1 MVVFGFEKSIF
12 ESKIG
17 VEMIVLNKKE
27 DCCGCNAC
35 VQVCPKKC
43 IAMGEDQEGFLYPH
57 IDQCICIN
65 CGLCEK
71 VCPVINQGKSR
82 QPLAVFAAKNPNET
96 MRLLSSS
103 GGIFSLLSEYIL
115 EEKGVVFGARFN
127 DKWQVVHDYTET
139 KEGLSVFRGS
149 KYVQSH
155 IGSSYAQVKQ
165 FLEQGRLVL
174 FSGTPC
180 QIAGLKRYLFKD
192 YKNLVTLDIICHG
205 VPSPKVWRNYL
216 DVKVASESRKKRL
229 LPNGI
234 YDKKHISNIF
244 FRDKCSGWKKF
255 SFALAITLADSSERK
270 KQILLSDVFSENIY
284 MKGFLGD
291 LYLRPSCY
299 NCPSRCGKSESDITL
314 GDFWGIQK
322 VLPYYDDDKGVSAI
336 LIYNSELLE
345 KIKNFLFENSHRV
358 TYQEVLVE
366 NSPLEKS
373 PHTHPNRDY
382 FFSLLEKYS
391 VDRAINKA
399 LRKGRWNR
407 LMHRVMNKVEKLMM
421 KLN

>member
-1 MVVFGFEKSIF
+1 
-12 ESKIG
+12 
-17 VEMIVLNKKE
+17 MIVLTKKE

-35 VQVCPKKC
+35 VQVCSKKC
-43 IAMGEDQEGFLYPH
+43 IAMREDQEGFLYPH

-71 VCPVINQGKSR
+71 VCPVINQGELR
-82 QPLAVFAAKNPNET
+82 QPLVVLAAKNSNEKV
-96 MRLLSSS
+96 RLLSSS

-115 EEKGVVFGARFN
+115 EKNGVVFGARLN

-139 KEGLSVFRGS
+139 KEGLSAFRGS

-155 IGSSYAQVKQ
+155 IGNSYAQVKL
-165 FLEQGRLVL
+165 FLKQGRLVL

-205 VPSPKVWRNYL
+205 VPSPKVWQNYL
-216 DVKVASESRKKRL
+216 DEKVASEGRKKIL
-229 LPNGI
+229 FANDI
-234 YDKKHISNIF
+234 YGKKHISNIF
-244 FRDKCSGWKKF
+244 FRDKRSGWKKF
-255 SFALAITLADSSERK
+255 SFVLAITLTDSNEKK

-284 MKGFLGD
+284 MKGFLSD

-299 NCPSRCGKSESDITL
+299 DCPSKCGKSESDITL
-314 GDFWGIQK
+314 GDFWEIQK
-322 VLPYYDDDKGVSAI
+322 ILPYYDDDKGVSAV
-336 LIYNSELLE
+336 LIYNPELLE
-345 KIKNFLFENSHRV
+345 KVKGILFENSHKV
-358 TYQEVLVE
+358 TYQEVFIG

-391 VDRAINKA
+391 VSRAINKA
-399 LRKGRWNR
+399 LRKGWWNR
-407 LMHRVMNKVEKLMM
+407 LMHRVSGKMQKLMK